1 MKTHTRLTLFIGWML
16 CIFALSSANA
26 AKMNTP
32 YDAVESTTD
41 QLISLIIEAKG
52 YAEQDPE
59 RFYKELNGVINP
71 MIDFP
76 SFTRS
81 VMGQFGTKAYYSS
94 LSKADK
100 AAYREQYKRFVS
112 VFREGLIQTYAKG
125 LLVFNGQKIEV
136 VKPTGEALAAS
147 MKKPSVDV
155 TQYIYGSTGKR
166 YQVLYK
172 MRRNKQGDWKIRNVT
187 IESINIGKVYR
198 GQFEAAMNKHGNDL
212 KKVVDTWSVST
223 GESFSGSDKK
233 TAAN

>member
-1 MKTHTRLTLFIGWML
+1 MKKNMLVTLLMSWF
-16 CIFALSSANA
+16 LSLFTVSQVNA
-26 AKMNTP
+26 ATTSTP
-32 YDAVESTTD
+32 YEAVESTTD

-52 YAEQDPE
+52 YAEEDPE
-59 RFYKELNGVINP
+59 RFYTALNGVINP

-81 VMGQFGTKAYYSS
+81 VMGGFGTKAYYSS

-100 AAYREQYKRFVS
+100 AAYRKQYKRFVD
-112 VFREGLIQTYAKG
+112 VFRDGLIQTYAKG

-136 VKPTGEALAAS
+136 VKPSGAELVAN

-155 TQYIYGSTGKR
+155 LQYIHGSSGKK
-166 YQVLYK
+166 YEVMYK
-172 MRRNKQGDWKIRNVT
+172 MRRDKEGVWKIRNVT

-198 GQFEAAMNKHGNDL
+198 GQFEAAMAKHGNDL

-223 GESFSGSDKK
+223 GESFTGSDKK
-233 TAAN
+233 TAAK

>member
-1 MKTHTRLTLFIGWML
+1 MKKNTRLTLFISWLL
-16 CIFALSSANA
+16 CIFAVSAANA

-41 QLISLIIEAKG
+41 QMISLIVEAKG
-52 YAEQDPE
+52 YAEEDPE
-59 RFYKELNGVINP
+59 RFYKELNGLINP

-81 VMGQFGTKAYYSS
+81 VMGEFGTKAYYSS

-112 VFREGLIQTYAKG
+112 VFRDGLIQTYAKG

-136 VKPTGEALAAS
+136 VKPKDDVLLAE

-155 TQYIYGSTGKR
+155 TQYIYGSSGKR
-166 YQVLYK
+166 YQVMYK
-172 MRRNKQGDWKIRNVT
+172 MRRDKKGDWKIRNVT

-212 KKVVDTWSVST
+212 KKVVDTWSVNT
-223 GESFSGSDKK
+223 GESFSGKDKK

>member
-1 MKTHTRLTLFIGWML
+1 MKKNTLVTLLMGWLL
-16 CIFALSSANA
+16 CLFTVSQANA
-26 AKMNTP
+26 AKITSP
-32 YDAVESTTD
+32 YEAVEATTG

-81 VMGQFGTKAYYSS
+81 VMGEFGTRGYYSS
-94 LSKADK
+94 LSKPEK
-100 AAYREQYKRFVS
+100 AVYREQYKRFVS
-112 VFREGLIQTYAKG
+112 VFSEGLIQTYAKG

-136 VKPTGEALAAS
+136 FKPVGEELAAN

-155 TQYIYGSTGKR
+155 TQYIYGTTGKR
-166 YQVLYK
+166 YEVKYK
-172 MRRNKQGDWKIRNVT
+172 MRRNKAGDWKIRNV
-187 IESINIGKVYR
+187 IVESINIGKVYR
-198 GQFEAAMNKHGNDL
+198 GQFEAAMSKHGNDL
-212 KKVVDTWSVST
+212 KKVVDTWSVAA
-223 GESFSGSDKK
+223 GESFSGKDKK

>member
-1 MKTHTRLTLFIGWML
+1 MKTNTRLTLFIGWLL
-16 CIFALSSANA
+16 CVFALSNANA
-26 AKMNTP
+26 AKINTP
-32 YDAVESTTD
+32 YEAVESSTD
-41 QLISLIIEAKG
+41 QLISLIIEAKD
-52 YAEQDPE
+52 YAEKDPE

-81 VMGQFGTKAYYSS
+81 VMGEFGTRGYYSS

-100 AAYREQYKRFVS
+100 ATYREQYKRFVS

-136 VKPTGEALAAS
+136 VKPVGEELAAS

-155 TQYIYGSTGKR
+155 TQYIYGNTGKR
-166 YQVLYK
+166 YQVVYK
-172 MRRNKQGDWKIRNVT
+172 MRRDKSGDWKIRNVT

-212 KKVVDTWSVST
+212 KKVVDNWSVDASD
-223 GESFSGSDKK
+223 SFSGKK
-233 TAAN
+233 TASN